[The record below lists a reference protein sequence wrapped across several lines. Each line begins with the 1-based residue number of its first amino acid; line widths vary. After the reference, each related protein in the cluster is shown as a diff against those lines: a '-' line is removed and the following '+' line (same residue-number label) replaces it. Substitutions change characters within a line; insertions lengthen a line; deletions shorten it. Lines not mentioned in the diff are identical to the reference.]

1 MAKSQNALDM
11 IPIRRPHVK
20 WDHEGNL
27 IKLKIYRN
35 HWYDKILHR
44 VFKTPLE
51 ITIDLDE
58 IGSTVWQLIDGE
70 TTIRQIGE
78 KLQEQMG
85 EMVEP
90 TYARLSM
97 FMRYLY
103 NADLIYYRKVK
114 R

>member
-1 MAKSQNALDM
+1 M

-20 WDHEGNL
+20 WDYEGNL

-78 KLQEQMG
+78 KLQEQM
-85 EMVEP
+85 EKWLSQP
-90 TYARLSM
+90 TLVFPCSCATLQRGSNL
-97 FMRYLY
+97 LPEGQAV
-103 NADLIYYRKVK
+103 NVNG
-114 R
+114 